1 MPLFRPQDLHW
12 IIPEMILTGLAFIIL
27 LLSAVWPADRRK
39 ALGWLALAALAVT
52 GVALIATQSGVASL
66 PERPGG
72 FPIQGGFPSFLADG
86 FSLFFKAVILVAAAL
101 TILMS
106 LRYLDWERSQAG
118 EFYAMLLLAVVG
130 MMFMASGTDFA
141 VLYIGLELMSLAV
154 YVLVGFIKHN
164 RKSNEAALKY
174 FLLGAFSSGILLYG
188 VSLLYGTCGSTNLL
202 QIRQAIAQGVEQPR
216 ILLVG
221 AILVT
226 VGLAFKIAAVPF
238 HMWTPDAYEGAPTAV
253 TGFMATAVKTA
264 AFAMAL
270 RVFVEGFIDLRAD
283 WVWLAALLA
292 VASMTLGNV
301 AAILQDNVKRMLA
314 YSSIAHAGYIL
325 MGLVAVGAAGAETAP
340 RVRGLDAAQFGLVA
354 AALYLLVYT
363 FTTLGAFGLVVM
375 LRREGVVGDRI
386 EDFSG
391 LARRSPLAAFA
402 MLVFMLSLAGIPCT
416 AGFIGKWWLFGAA
429 VRAHYGW
436 LAVVAVINSA
446 VSLYYYVRLVV
457 QMYMGAPAG
466 EETYAVSPALAAALA
481 ACLGA
486 TLVIGVYPDPFIM
499 LARTALLPGLP

>member
-1 MPLFRPQDLHW
+1 
-12 IIPEMILTGLAFIIL
+12 
-27 LLSAVWPADRRK
+27 
-39 ALGWLALAALAVT
+39 
-52 GVALIATQSGVASL
+52 
-66 PERPGG
+66 
-72 FPIQGGFPSFLADG
+72 
-86 FSLFFKAVILVAAAL
+86 
-101 TILMS
+101 
-106 LRYLDWERSQAG
+106 
-118 EFYAMLLLAVVG
+118 
-130 MMFMASGTDFA
+130 
-141 VLYIGLELMSLAV
+141 
-154 YVLVGFIKHN
+154 
-164 RKSNEAALKY
+164 
-174 FLLGAFSSGILLYG
+174 
-188 VSLLYGTCGSTNLL
+188 
-202 QIRQAIAQGVEQPR
+202 
-216 ILLVG
+216 
-221 AILVT
+221 
-226 VGLAFKIAAVPF
+226 
-238 HMWTPDAYEGAPTAV
+238 
-253 TGFMATAVKTA
+253 MATAVKTA

-270 RVFVEGFIDLRAD
+270 RVFIEGFIDLRAD

-325 MGLVAVGAAGAETAP
+325 MGLVAVGAAGADAAP

-436 LAVVAVINSA
+436 LAVVAVVNSA

-466 EETYAVSPALAAALA
+466 EEKYAVSPALAAALA